1 MGIFG
6 KLFSKFRWKS
16 NSYYEYT
23 TKSSPYIGEVWD
35 QDIFRA
41 TVDCIASHGAK
52 GQAKHVV
59 LDKDGRIQKVVHNSP
74 YAKLLNLS
82 PNPIM
87 SGFDFKYKMIAQL
100 ETKGTAIAYI
110 DWDGT
115 TPKMICP
122 VDYRRFEF
130 KSVIGGGY
138 AVEFT
143 DYEGNTNLLPLE
155 DCVVIRKF
163 YNTREAS
170 GDGNEPIY
178 SVLDMT
184 KASDEGFV
192 ECLSV
197 SNKVRGLHKN
207 KIAMLDKEDIEESQ
221 LKFAERFKKA
231 ATEGGIVSIDSM
243 EEYTPLKADTY
254 SANAMQMKEIANRI
268 YTYLRTPEEIV
279 QSKYTE
285 QVGLAWYE
293 SKIEPIWE
301 MLSEAITNACFT
313 MREKDVG
320 NRIVFAG
327 GVMMGTSYQTRVNI
341 IAQTRELGIFS
352 ANELRELLGYTPIED
367 GDKRQVSLN
376 YINAENQDGYQSG
389 TGDE

>member
-1 MGIFG
+1 
-6 KLFSKFRWKS
+6 
-16 NSYYEYT
+16 
-23 TKSSPYIGEVWD
+23 
-35 QDIFRA
+35 
-41 TVDCIASHGAK
+41 
-52 GQAKHVV
+52 
-59 LDKDGRIQKVVHNSP
+59 
-74 YAKLLNLS
+74 
-82 PNPIM
+82 
-87 SGFDFKYKMIAQL
+87 
-100 ETKGTAIAYI
+100 
-110 DWDGT
+110 
-115 TPKMICP
+115 
-122 VDYRRFEF
+122 
-130 KSVIGGGY
+130 
-138 AVEFT
+138 
-143 DYEGNTNLLPLE
+143 
-155 DCVVIRKF
+155 
-163 YNTREAS
+163 
-170 GDGNEPIY
+170 
-178 SVLDMT
+178 
-184 KASDEGFV
+184 
-192 ECLSV
+192 
-197 SNKVRGLHKN
+197 
-207 KIAMLDKEDIEESQ
+207 MLDKEDIEESQ

-301 MLSEAITNACFT
+301 MFSEAITNACFT